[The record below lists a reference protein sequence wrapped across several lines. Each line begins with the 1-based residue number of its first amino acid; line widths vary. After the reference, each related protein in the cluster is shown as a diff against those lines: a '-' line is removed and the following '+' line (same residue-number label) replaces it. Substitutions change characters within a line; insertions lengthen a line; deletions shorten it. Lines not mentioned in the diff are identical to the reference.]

1 MKDSMLENLLKTI
14 ADITGE
20 TDGAF
25 NLRKDGVG
33 VIRHS
38 TENIEI
44 KSKEDNSQSES
55 CSKEMICAPVKEAS
69 AS

>member
-1 MKDSMLENLLKTI
+1 MKNSMLENLLKTI

-20 TDGAF
+20 PEGAF

-33 VIRHS
+33 VMRHS

-44 KSKEDNSQSES
+44 KSKEDNDLLL
-55 CSKEMICAPVKEAS
+55 EAIRKYKK
-69 AS
+69 

>member
-25 NLRKDGVG
+25 NLRKDRVG
-33 VIRHS
+33 VIR
-38 TENIEI
+38 I
-44 KSKEDNSQSES
+44 
-55 CSKEMICAPVKEAS
+55 AGRR
-69 AS
+69 